1 MKNFLYIKIFKVNKK
16 SKFVLKK
23 CFSCI
28 QTSEEIIELKVD
40 HDLAHNS
47 ISFSFFSFLTSY
59 FQLLNSLVGRVR
71 PISLLL
77 IRYLQCYLKALF
89 FNNQFLYLN
98 LYFRMNLFFIRLLY
112 LYFQMVYFYRN

>member
-1 MKNFLYIKIFKVNKK
+1 MF
-16 SKFVLKK
+16 KK

-28 QTSEEIIELKVD
+28 QSSEEIIELRVD
-40 HDLAHNS
+40 HDLARNS
-47 ISFSFFSFLTSY
+47 IFFSFFSFGTSY
-59 FQLLNSLVGRVR
+59 FQHFNSLIERMR

-77 IRYLQCYLKALF
+77 ICYLQCYLEVLF
-89 FNNQFLYLN
+89 FNNQVLYLN